1 MEKRA
6 YIFSA
11 SLHLLVGLL
20 LLAKLPF
27 LHAKPLSLPAVI
39 SVEIVSISA
48 LTQSPPKKAKPQEV
62 VAKTKMET
70 HRAAQNKPAPTPTPV
85 EKKPIPQL
93 DKVVPKPVPAPKPLE
108 KQSSEKPLKHEA
120 KPQKK
125 PDAKPEKKVMKNED
139 DFMSVLQAVNDVKR
153 TAPRPTTNDDK
164 TIDSE
169 NISDKLSISEMDA
182 LRQQLQRCWNIPA
195 GSLNAKDLAVDI
207 RVTMGPDAI
216 VKQADI
222 LDQSRMN
229 QDHYFRTAAE
239 SAKRALFSPH
249 CTPLKLPKSS
259 YEKWQTFVITFNP
272 KDMI

>member
-11 SLHLLVGLL
+11 SLHLLVGFL

-27 LHAKPLSLPAVI
+27 LNAKPLNLTPVI
-39 SVEIVSISA
+39 PIEIVSISA
-48 LTQSPPKKAKPQEV
+48 LTQSPPKKVKPQEN

-70 HRAAQNKPAPTPTPV
+70 HQAAQSKPAPTLPPV
-85 EKKPIPQL
+85 EKKPIPQP
-93 DKVVPKPVPAPKPLE
+93 DKVVPKPVPATKPVE
-108 KQSSEKPLKHEA
+108 KQASEKPLKHES

-125 PDAKPEKKVMKNED
+125 PDTKPEKKTVKKDD
-139 DFMSVLQAVNDVKR
+139 DFMSVLQAVNEVKR
-153 TAPRPTTNDDK
+153 TGPKATASDDK
-164 TIDSE
+164 AIDSE
-169 NISDKLSISEMDA
+169 NIADKLSISEMDA
-182 LRQQLQRCWNIPA
+182 LRQQLQRCWNVPA
-195 GSLNAKDLAVDI
+195 GALNAKDLGVDI

-222 LDQSRMN
+222 LDQSRMHR
-229 QDHYFRTAAE
+229 DGYFRTAAE
-239 SAKRALFSPH
+239 SAKRALFSPQ
-249 CTPLKLPKSS
+249 CTPLKLPKNS